1 MFFWW
6 RPPRNHNETWKK
18 PQFSSLEEGQS
29 IKITRDEEH
38 YYSISKCEFF
48 DIEYNDFD
56 NIFSDNL
63 PTKSPQEICKM
74 MVDQIDQNAYT
85 SINKLPV
92 VDWLYRPPLPPDDKK
107 SEYMTKSGP
116 MYRKT
121 ESHFYSLMPPPIPEY
136 SPISRSKKGGRKP
149 RKTRKIKHTKN

>member
-1 MFFWW
+1 MFFGID
-6 RPPRNHNETWKK
+6 HQE
-18 PQFSSLEEGQS
+18 FSSLEGQS

-48 DIEYNDFD
+48 DIEYNDFE

-107 SEYMTKSGP
+107 SEYMTKPGP
-116 MYRKT
+116 MYRKA
-121 ESHFYSLMPPPIPEY
+121 ESHFYSLIPPPIP
-136 SPISRSKKGGRKP
+136 SKSVSKKGGKKP
-149 RKTRKIKHTKN
+149 VKTRKRKYTKK